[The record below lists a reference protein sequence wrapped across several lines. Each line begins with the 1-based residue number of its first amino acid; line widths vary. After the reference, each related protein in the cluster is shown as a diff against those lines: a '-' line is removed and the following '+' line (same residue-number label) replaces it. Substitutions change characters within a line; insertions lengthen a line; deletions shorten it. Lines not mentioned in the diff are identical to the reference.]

1 MVKLLSDVP
10 QLDRI
15 WIVLLGL
22 VVLPGALFSA
32 TSAATPAFEDH
43 RQIRAVAEDLARQHS
58 QYPAS
63 KVQVK
68 AANLDPRLRMAR
80 CDTALEAFLPHR
92 WQVHGRGTVGVRCTG
107 QRPWTLY
114 VSVNVS
120 IYDQVVVS
128 AHPLPRGARLSQADL
143 KLEKHDLARLVGGY
157 LQDPQQ
163 VIGKVLRRP
172 IGLGSVFT
180 PAIIESERLIHRGDR
195 VQIVASLRGMEVRMI
210 GKALNDGAAGDRVQ
224 VRNLS
229 TKRIIEGT
237 VTHQGFV
244 RVQL

>member
-1 MVKLLSDVP
+1 MTWLLS
-10 QLDRI
+10 I
-15 WIVLLGL
+15 GLLAGGL
-22 VVLPGALFSA
+22 FGTGVEA
-32 TSAATPAFEDH
+32 AATFEDH
-43 RQIRAVAEDLARQHS
+43 RRIRAVAEDLARQ
-58 QYPAS
+58 QNQRPGG
-63 KVQVK
+63 KVQIK
-68 AANLDPRLRMAR
+68 AANLDPRLRLAR

-92 WQVHGRGTVGVRCTG
+92 WQVQGRGTVGVRCTG
-107 QRPWTLY
+107 QQPWVLY

-128 AHPLPRGARLSQADL
+128 AHPLPRGTRLSRADL
-143 KLEKHDLARLVGGY
+143 SLEQRDLARLVGGY

-163 VIGKVLRRP
+163 AIGKVLLRP
-172 IGLGSVFT
+172 VGLGSVLT
-180 PAIIESERLIHRGDR
+180 PTSVESERLIRRGDR

-237 VTHQGFV
+237 VTNKGRV